1 MVLGGGGG
9 GCILRRSQIGD
20 PPQEDLVKFGYRP
33 YIKVIKKRILLY
45 FGYLLEPIVEIWWFQ
60 K

>member
-45 FGYLLEPIVEIWWFQ
+45 FGYLLEPIVEIW
-60 K
+60 